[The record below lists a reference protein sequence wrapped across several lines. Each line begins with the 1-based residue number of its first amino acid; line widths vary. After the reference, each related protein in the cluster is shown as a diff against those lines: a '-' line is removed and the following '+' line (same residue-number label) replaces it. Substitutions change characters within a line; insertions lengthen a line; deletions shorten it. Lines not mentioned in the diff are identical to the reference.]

1 MSDPRFYAYNR
12 LLEQDALY
20 NLVIGQ
26 RSNGKTFGWC
36 RMCLEHYLNDG
47 KHSAYIRRLDTMIE
61 PSVLSALFDPH
72 LDWIERASSGA
83 WNRVVYRSHA
93 FYLARY
99 VEGKNGDFV
108 KASQDIKPFCRTYSL
123 NTWETTKGQDAG
135 EVWSICF
142 DEFITRRYYLA
153 NEFVA
158 FTNLLSSIMRNRPC
172 KIFMLANTV
181 NKSCLYFR
189 EMGIR
194 HIREMEQGTI
204 DVYKIGLTDKKIA
217 IEYSDSPGAS
227 KEVCEY
233 FAFDNPELKMI
244 TEGSWEIAMYRHAP
258 SEMERRGRLIMSFF
272 IEHDQQTLQ
281 GDVRMYERYPIIFF
295 HAKTT
300 PIKKRDKSVIYV
312 DEICDGNPLHQI
324 SLRQAPTRAHEVIR
338 SLIAQHKTFFA
349 DNEIGESFANW
360 AQNKQGI
367 AREAI

>member
-1 MSDPRFYAYNR
+1 M
-12 LLEQDALY
+12 
-20 NLVIGQ
+20 
-26 RSNGKTFGWC
+26 
-36 RMCLEHYLNDG
+36 
-47 KHSAYIRRLDTMIE
+47 
-61 PSVLSALFDPH
+61 
-72 LDWIERASSGA
+72 
-83 WNRVVYRSHA
+83 
-93 FYLARY
+93 
-99 VEGKNGDFV
+99 
-108 KASQDIKPFCRTYSL
+108 CRTYSL

-217 IEYSDSPGAS
+217 IEYSDSPGSS

-258 SEMERRGRLIMSFF
+258 PEMERRGRLIMSFF

-281 GDVRMYERYPIIFF
+281 GDVRMYDRFPIVFF